1 MLHQDGVQ
9 RIEVIV
15 KKSGGY
21 GQVGAKETDAE
32 DVAGNSGGEI
42 GGEELAGTGKI
53 SAKTKRFIKTNATH
67 TVAVTKQVADL
78 VLEYEIAGLSNKY
91 GDEAYQDSVQRSFE
105 IMKDTGGLASS
116 IAIGATYGS
125 AGGPAGAIIGATLAA
140 VSTGFS
146 LASKY
151 KGRERDYGY
160 KLFKENNAIEYQR
173 ARASINMTTGRLR

>member
-1 MLHQDGVQ
+1 MLHQNGVQ

-21 GQVGAKETDAE
+21 SLAGAKETDAE
-32 DVAGNSGGEI
+32 SPTGQSGGEFSTA
-42 GGEELAGTGKI
+42 EAAQTSQM
-53 SAKTKRFIKTNATH
+53 SAKTKRFIKTNVTH
-67 TVAVTKQVADL
+67 TLAVAKQVADL
-78 VLEYEIAGLSNKY
+78 MLEYEIAGLANKY

-105 IMKDTGGLASS
+105 IIKDTGGLASS
-116 IAIGATYGS
+116 VAIGATYGS
-125 AGGPAGAIIGATLAA
+125 AGGPAGMLIGASLAA
-140 VSTGFS
+140 ISTGFS

-151 KGRERDYGY
+151 KGRQRDYSY